1 MPRDHRKPFVT
12 SFWFCENSWEP
23 TFISFNVQ
31 KQFFGNMLLDYT
43 YFKMKNIG
51 VYYYLHKTS
60 MFIIKMPEEG
70 QFKC

>member
-1 MPRDHRKPFVT
+1 
-12 SFWFCENSWEP
+12 
-23 TFISFNVQ
+23 
-31 KQFFGNMLLDYT
+31 MLLDYT

>member
-1 MPRDHRKPFVT
+1 
-12 SFWFCENSWEP
+12 
-23 TFISFNVQ
+23 
-31 KQFFGNMLLDYT
+31 MLLDYT
-43 YFKMKNIG
+43 YFKMKNIS